1 MEQKKVTQY
10 SGKHSIE
17 SQDTWALCLVFLQ
30 TWLTDLER
38 VTSLGLSFFIRKMGG
53 GEGSN

>member
-1 MEQKKVTQY
+1 MEQKKVTHY

-17 SQDTWALCLVFLQ
+17 SQDTWAPCPVFPQ

-38 VTSLGLSFFIRKMGG
+38 LTSLGRSFFIRKMGG